1 MPNIVVQDL
10 TDELIRFVLEGTD
23 TSIANA
29 LRRVII
35 AEVPTIAID
44 LVEVIENSSCLCD
57 EFLAHRLGLIPLLSA
72 KAAEMEFP
80 YDYLGDDESKTDVSI
95 DLRVR
100 CTSDQ
105 TEDVTSNDL
114 ICNDQRVVPINYN
127 PSRRAMGDAVASS
140 ADGMDEGGDGENGIL
155 IVKLRKN
162 QEVNFRCVARKGIG
176 RDHAKWQPVAT
187 AVYRFEPE
195 ITINEDLMVRR
206 FIRHVLEPQNY
217 PFDERVSS
225 PVACMSTH
233 HFPGRRVASPSVR
246 RVDAQAPYAPS
257 TLTEEEKIAFVESC
271 PAPVFRYNEQTRRV
285 EIDTPESYT
294 YDGECLKKAEELGK
308 PGLVDIRA
316 KQDTFLFTVESTGVL
331 KPEEIVVHALRV
343 LERKLDITKGE
354 LDIIEEQEQNANAM

>member
-1 MPNIVVQDL
+1 MAGKQRMPTLVVQEL
-10 TDELIRFVLEGTD
+10 TSELIRFVLEGTD

-57 EFLAHRLGLIPLLSA
+57 EFIAHRLGLIPLLST

-80 YDYLGDDESKTDVSI
+80 YDYAGDDDSKTDVSI

-114 ICNDQRVVPINYN
+114 ICSDQRVVPINYA
-127 PSRRAMGDAVASS
+127 PTKRVTGDAAG
-140 ADGMDEGGDGENGIL
+140 DEMDEDRDHDNGIL

-162 QEVNFRCVARKGIG
+162 QEVNMRCVARKGIG

-195 ITINEDLMVRR
+195 ITINEELM
-206 FIRHVLEPQNY
+206 N
-217 PFDERVSS
+217 
-225 PVACMSTH
+225 
-233 HFPGRRVASPSVR
+233 
-246 RVDAQAPYAPS
+246 
-257 TLTEEEKIAFVESC
+257 TLTEEEKIAFVESS
-271 PAPVFRYNEQTRRV
+271 PVPVFRYNEQSRRV
-285 EIDTPESYT
+285 EIDQPESYT
-294 YDGECLKKAEELGK
+294 YDGECLKKAEEMGK
-308 PGLVDIRA
+308 PGLVEIRA
-316 KQDTFLFTVESTGVL
+316 KLDTFLFTVESTGAL
-331 KPEEIVVHALRV
+331 KPEEIVINALRV

-354 LDIIEEQEQNANAM
+354 LDIIEKETAEVFGAM